1 HQHGQLTDLA
11 NLGVEWDGDIEHQS
25 DRFDL
30 YHHCLERLVEQGQ
43 TYECFCSRREV
54 RDAAIAAHGPTS
66 HYPGTCRDLTS
77 AQHADHRR
85 AGRPAAIR
93 FRGDDHPIGFDDRI
107 AGPSS
112 TLIDDVVLRRNDG
125 TPAYNL
131 AVVADDADQGIEE
144 VVRGDDLLPSTPAQI
159 AVGRALG
166 FTDRAYAHVPLAYG
180 PSGDRL
186 AKRDGAVTLDDLE
199 ALGVS
204 AETVTRQILES
215 IFGPEAPRNLSEAAS
230 AFSPDDIEWAPWNLT
245 AHQVAAIDR
254 R

>member
-1 HQHGQLTDLA
+1 M
-11 NLGVEWDGDIEHQS
+11 
-25 DRFDL
+25 
-30 YHHCLERLVEQGQ
+30 EQ
-43 TYECFCSRREV
+43 T
-54 RDAAIAAHGPTS
+54 
-66 HYPGTCRDLTS
+66 
-77 AQHADHRR
+77 
-85 AGRPAAIR
+85 
-93 FRGDDHPIGFDDRI
+93 DDRPQE
-107 AGPSS
+107 AAPDRSGPVE
-112 TLIDDVVLRRNDG
+112 LLRIFFLLG
-125 TPAYNL
+125 CTSFGGP
-131 AVVADDADQGIEE
+131 VAHLGYFREAFVER
-144 VVRGDDLLPSTPAQI
+144 RGW
-159 AVGRALG
+159 